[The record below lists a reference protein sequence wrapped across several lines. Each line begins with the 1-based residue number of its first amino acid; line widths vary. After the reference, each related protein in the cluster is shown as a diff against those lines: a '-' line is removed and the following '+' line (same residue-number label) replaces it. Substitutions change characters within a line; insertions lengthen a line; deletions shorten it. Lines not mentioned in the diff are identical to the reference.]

1 MLTNV
6 NMSKKSANQRELV
19 FLATLLHGERYGVE
33 IRDDVEKR
41 TGKPVPLGS
50 LYVTLDRM
58 EAAGFVTSR
67 FGESS
72 HDRGGNRR
80 RYFKLTG
87 QGIHAY
93 NEAAQAIGLPSV
105 KGVANGGAF

>member
-6 NMSKKSANQRELV
+6 SMKTSANQRELV
-19 FLATLLHGERYGVE
+19 FLATLLHGERYGLE

-41 TGKPVPLGS
+41 TGKAVPLGS

-58 EAAGFVTSR
+58 EAAGLIKSR
-67 FGESS
+67 LGESS

-87 QGIHAY
+87 AGVKAY
-93 NEAAQAIGLPSV
+93 NEAAQAIGLPAA
-105 KGVANGGAF
+105 KGAAHA

>member
-6 NMSKKSANQRELV
+6 SMSKKGANQREVV
-19 FLATLLHGERYGVE
+19 FLATLLHGERYGLE

-41 TGKPVPLGS
+41 TGKPMPLGS

-58 EAAGFVTSR
+58 VAAGFVTSR
-67 FGESS
+67 LGESE

-80 RYFKLTG
+80 RYFKVTG
-87 QGIHAY
+87 SGIKAY
-93 NEAAQAIGLPSV
+93 NEAAQAIGVPAGRVSH
-105 KGVANGGAF
+105 A